1 MLIAVFNRST
11 LVTDADVSAMTE
23 AVAEQVRMDVAP
35 HWERAPA
42 VVMFHTDPGLV
53 PADAH
58 GITIVDTI
66 PKQAKGVLGFHTEG
80 PGGKIWGVV
89 AAKPA
94 LDHGGHATTGDWS
107 VSSLLS
113 HEVLEMFVDPNCNLW
128 ANDSKGSDYSLEVC
142 DPVEAPTYT
151 VRGISVCNFVT
162 PAWFNPRAPATAQFD
177 KLGELSAAFS
187 IAPSGYVVY
196 ESAGKVY
203 QQFGHDFPD
212 WRKKMKSGP
221 LARGGRRVIQASQR
235 TAEYS
240 QRTAEYSQRT

>member
-1 MLIAVFNRST
+1 MLIAVLNKST
-11 LVTDADVSAMTE
+11 LVANNDVSEMTQ
-23 AVAEQVRMDVAP
+23 AVHEQVRMDAAP
-35 HWERAPA
+35 HWDRAPA
-42 VVMFHTDPGLV
+42 AIVFYTDPDLV

-66 PKQAKGVLGFHTEG
+66 QDQPKGVLGFHTEG

-94 LDHGGHATTGDWS
+94 LDHGGRATTGDWS

-128 ANDSKGSDYSLEVC
+128 ADDAKGSVYSLEVC

-162 PAWFNPRAPATAQFD
+162 PAWFDPRARATAQFD

-187 IAPSGYVVY
+187 IARGGYVVY
-196 ESAGKVY
+196 ESAGEVH

-212 WRKKMKSGP
+212 WRKKAKSGQ
-221 LARGGRRVIQASQR
+221 LARGGRRVTQASQR
-235 TAEYS
+235 TALYS
-240 QRTAEYSQRT
+240 QRT

>member
-1 MLIAVFNRST
+1 MLIAVLNKST
-11 LVTDADVSAMTE
+11 LVANNDVSEMTQ
-23 AVAEQVRMDVAP
+23 AVHEQVRMDAAP
-35 HWERAPA
+35 HWDRAPA
-42 VVMFHTDPGLV
+42 AIVFYTDPDLV

-66 PKQAKGVLGFHTEG
+66 QDQPKGVLGFHTEG

-94 LDHGGHATTGDWS
+94 LDHGGRATTGDWS

-128 ANDSKGSDYSLEVC
+128 ADDAKGSVYSLEVC

-162 PAWFNPRAPATAQFD
+162 PAWFDPRARATAQFD

-187 IAPSGYVVY
+187 IARGGYVVY
-196 ESAGKVY
+196 ESAGEVH

-212 WRKKMKSGP
+212 WRKKAKSGQ
-221 LARGGRRVIQASQR
+221 LARGVRRVTQASQR
-235 TAEYS
+235 TALSSQRTALYS
-240 QRTAEYSQRT
+240 QRT

>member
-1 MLIAVFNRST
+1 MLIAILNRST
-11 LVTDADVSAMTE
+11 LVADTDVSAMTE
-23 AVAEQVRMDVAP
+23 AVHEQVHMDAAP

-42 VVMFHTDPGLV
+42 AVVFYKDPNLV

-66 PKQAKGVLGFHTEG
+66 QDQPKGVLGFHTEG

-89 AAKPA
+89 AAKSA
-94 LDHGGHATTGDWS
+94 LDHGGQATTGDWS

-113 HEVLEMFVDPNCNLW
+113 HEVLEMFIDPNCNLW
-128 ANDSKGSDYSLEVC
+128 ADDGKGSTYSLEVC

-151 VRGISVCNFVT
+151 IRGISVCNFVT
-162 PAWFNPRAPATAQFD
+162 PAWFDPRARATAQFD

-187 IAPSGYVVY
+187 IARGGYVVY
-196 ESAGKVY
+196 ESAGEVH

-212 WRKKMKSGP
+212 WRKKMKSGQ
-221 LARGGRRVIQASQR
+221 LARGGRRVTQASQR
-235 TAEYS
+235 TALYS
-240 QRTAEYSQRT
+240 QRTALYSQRT